1 MNSTGIIRTLDNM
14 GRVVIPR
21 EIRKQLDMT
30 DGVDKFEIFMDDGNI
45 VLKKYQPDCIFCGCG
60 DGTVDFNGQKVCK
73 DCIEKLQMIKE
84 ENNKT
89 E

>member
-30 DGVDKFEIFMDDGNI
+30 NGTDSFEIFMDGDNI
-45 VLKKYQPDCIFCGCG
+45 VLKKHKPFCVFCKSQEECIEFENQ
-60 DGTVDFNGQKVCK
+60 TVCK
-73 DCIEKLQMIKE
+73 SCIEKLQLKVE
-84 ENNKT
+84 ESKIS